1 MSERGTAE
9 PPQMIMRSDDRS
21 MGWVSPYRRMS
32 FQIVGTAPEN
42 VTRSSATIRVSGSAC
57 KHAPGITRDAPHM
70 NAAYGMPHAL
80 AWNIGTIIRM
90 RSRSEKP
97 SAFGVITASECRNA
111 ERCEY
116 ATPFGLPVVPDV

>member
-1 MSERGTAE
+1 MSA
-9 PPQMIMRSDDRS
+9 
-21 MGWVSPYRRMS
+21 
-32 FQIVGTAPEN
+32 QIVGTAPEN
-42 VTRSSATIRVSGSAC
+42 VTRSSFTIRVSGSAC
-57 KHAPGITRDAPHM
+57 RNRPGITSDAPQR

-90 RSRSEKP
+90 RSRSDRP
-97 SAFGVITASECRNA
+97 IAFGVVAANECRND